1 MQTLQF
7 EAVKV
12 ALKQDKSG
20 YILNL
25 SIHPDDLPEPLMR
38 DFVGARYQVVMVRL
52 NETEGAMDRQDE
64 FQGERSIRLAGILCR
79 DPAFWKYLFEDN
91 QILEARETEAT
102 DWLRDYLNI
111 PSRGELKTNEGARI
125 LLDKLQRDFNTW
137 KQKN

>member
-12 ALKQDKSG
+12 SLKQDKSG

-38 DFVGARYQVVMVRL
+38 DFVGARYQVVMVRI
-52 NETEGAMDRQDE
+52 NETESPMDRQAE
-64 FQGERSIRLAGILCR
+64 FQGERAVRMAAMLCR
-79 DPAFWKYLFEDN
+79 DPAFWKYLYEDN
-91 QILEARETEAT
+91 QIMEERETEAS

-111 PSRGELKTNEGARI
+111 PSRGDLKVNEGAR
-125 LLDKLQRDFNTW
+125 LLLEKLQREFNTW
-137 KQKN
+137 KQEN

>member
-38 DFVGARYQVVMVRL
+38 DFVGARYMVVMVRV
-52 NETEGAMDRQDE
+52 NETEGAMDRQEE
-64 FQGERSIRLAGILCR
+64 FQGERAIRMAGILCR
-79 DPAFWKYLFEDN
+79 DPEFWKYLFEDN
-91 QILEARETEAT
+91 QILEPRETEAT

-111 PSRGELKTNEGARI
+111 PSRSDLKTNEGAR
-125 LLDKLQRDFNTW
+125 LLLEKLQRDFNTW
-137 KQKN
+137 KQEN